1 MAHEPDKDD
10 RTVDAL
16 VATALRGV
24 SESSEAWEAIYALH
38 RRGGEAV
45 FAAAS
50 ALLRS
55 RLPRERARGA
65 DILAQLEQPSDV
77 RSRAADRMLPL
88 LLEEQDAQVLPS
100 LIAGLGHLGDAR
112 VPPATA
118 PFRDHGSPHVRG
130 GVLLSLLKS
139 SGEDPLSV
147 LLPFLDDPD
156 EGVRGLAMAHLR
168 TLPSD
173 VDAPALRN
181 SLVRRMDDG
190 SPVLRAEAVLLLA
203 QRKDTRTLEPL
214 RRALRRSRVR
224 QEFVEAAGALGDLSL
239 LTVLRALEGQRQDD
253 RPFTRALAQAIA
265 ALESVS

>member
-1 MAHEPDKDD
+1 MAREPDQDD
-10 RTVDAL
+10 RAVEAL
-16 VATALRGV
+16 VATALQGV
-24 SESSEAWEAIYALH
+24 PESSEAWEAIRALH

-45 FAAAS
+45 FDAAS

-88 LLEEQDAQVLPS
+88 LNEEQDAQVLPA
-100 LIAGLGHLGDAR
+100 LIACLGHLEDAR
-112 VPPATA
+112 VPSAITS
-118 PFRDHGSPHVRG
+118 FRDHPSAQVRG
-130 GVLLSLLKS
+130 AVLLSLLKS
-139 SGEDPLSV
+139 PGEDPLSV
-147 LLPFLDDPD
+147 LLAFADDVD

-168 TLPSD
+168 TLPPE
-173 VDAPALRN
+173 VDTPALRD

-203 QRKDTRTLEPL
+203 QRKDPRTLEPL
-214 RRALRRSRVR
+214 RKVLRRSRVR
-224 QEFVEAAGALGDLSL
+224 QEFVEAAGALGDPSL
-239 LTVLRALEGQRQDD
+239 LPALRALEGQRQDE
-253 RPFTRALAQAIA
+253 RPFTRALAQALA

>member
-1 MAHEPDKDD
+1 MAHEPDNDD
-10 RTVDAL
+10 RAVETL
-16 VATALRGV
+16 VARALRGV
-24 SESSEAWEAIYALH
+24 PEGSEAWESIYALH

-55 RLPRERARGA
+55 RLPHERARGA

-77 RSRAADRMLPL
+77 RSRAANQMLPL
-88 LLEEQDAQVLPS
+88 LLEEQDAQVLSS
-100 LIAGLGHLGDAR
+100 LIAGLGHLGDVR
-112 VPPATA
+112 GPPAIA
-118 PFRDHGSPHVRG
+118 PFREHPSAQVRG
-130 GVLLSLLKS
+130 SVLLSLLKS
-139 SGEDPLSV
+139 SGAEPLSV

-156 EGVRGLAMAHLR
+156 EGIRGLAMAHLR
-168 TLPSD
+168 LLAPEADTL
-173 VDAPALRN
+173 ALRD

-190 SPVLRAEAVLLLA
+190 SPALRAEAVLLLA

-224 QEFVEAAGALGDLSL
+224 QEFVEAAGALGDPSL
-239 LTVLRALEGQRQDD
+239 LPVLRALEGQRQDD